1 MEGGGKRGGGQHLN
15 QPLKVIKQVA
25 MKDAFPCIQAVNT
38 VVPLPTET
46 EGVSCYHN
54 R

>member
-1 MEGGGKRGGGQHLN
+1 MEGGGKTAFESA
-15 QPLKVIKQVA
+15 VIKQVA